1 MGRMTRTEDPPGA
14 VKHLRFRKMADTMA
28 DIIRGFPG
36 VKAIVLHTH
45 GKKGEHPH
53 FHVWYDGEEVTNQT
67 VRNRLKAYNPLFQQ
81 CKSQNDWSMRNHND
95 WDTWSKYVTANGSHS
110 VLMDYQDLM
119 TKSQA
124 AQAAVPIVAVPFTES
139 PLHTTTAIVRV
150 LPKKRLTSEE
160 RLIAYCEAL
169 GWTQNSEFT
178 LDKYD
183 NGTAQKL
190 CREHT
195 VAYTNG
201 RCAAGPT
208 GEILAR
214 NMLYLF
220 ADDDLRDVLKER
232 FSKKWDLG

>member
-1 MGRMTRTEDPPGA
+1 MVRYDDPAGD
-14 VKHLRFRKMADTMA
+14 VKHLRFRRFSD
-28 DIIRGFPG
+28 DLLEVLRGFPG

-53 FHVWYDGEEVTNQT
+53 FHVWWEGEEITNQT
-67 VRNRLKAYNPLFQQ
+67 VRNRLKAYNPIFQV
-81 CKSQNDWSMRNHND
+81 CKSQNDWSFRNHND
-95 WDTWSKYVTANGSHS
+95 WAAWSSYVTKNESHT

-119 TKSQA
+119 TKSQQATA
-124 AQAAVPIVAVPFTES
+124 AAALPAIIPYTPS
-139 PLHTTTAIVRV
+139 PLHGAVAAAPIRV
-150 LPKKRLTSEE
+150 IKKRLTSEE

-169 GWTQNSEFT
+169 GWKQNAEFT